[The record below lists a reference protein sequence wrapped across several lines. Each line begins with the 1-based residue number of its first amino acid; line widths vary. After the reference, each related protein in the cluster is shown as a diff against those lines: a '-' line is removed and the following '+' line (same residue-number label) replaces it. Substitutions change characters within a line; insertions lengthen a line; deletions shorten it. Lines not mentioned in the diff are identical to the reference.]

1 MYRRPWNPLGAVSLM
16 IALMSCSE
24 SAPLPTQMR
33 PPSVATLAA
42 QASSPST
49 AHTVYVTSA
58 IANDATFQINS
69 DGLVAYMNSS
79 TLDSEIQGATGDWV
93 LDSYTPRNGT
103 RTVYLA
109 FSRPIAGSG
118 PGGGD
123 PVAIPSGYYTFHM
136 ISKCHL
142 TNNSFFAIAPGQTVQ
157 CPLHLGSIFVN
168 GQEYGVTMNA
178 GFTSDGDTWPET
190 NYANVVC
197 NSAAGSCASWTITPS
212 AAAPDGSSANVAVL
226 IKYVTTTIKGKTT
239 TTRVKQGDFHMAF
252 RIDISNP

>member
-1 MYRRPWNPLGAVSLM
+1 
-16 IALMSCSE
+16 
-24 SAPLPTQMR
+24 MR
-33 PPSVATLAA
+33 PMPGATLAA

-49 AHTVYVTSA
+49 PHTVTVTST
-58 IANDATFQINS
+58 IADDATFQIKS
-69 DGLVAYMNSS
+69 DGVGAYTNSTALES
-79 TLDSEIQGATGDWV
+79 DIQGATGDWV

-123 PVAIPSGYYTFHM
+123 AAAIPSGYYKFHM

-142 TNNSFFAIAPGQTVQ
+142 TDNSFLAIAPGQTVQ

-178 GFTSDGDTWPET
+178 GITSDGDTWPET
-190 NYANVVC
+190 NSASVTC
-197 NSAAGSCASWTITPS
+197 NSTAGSCASWTIMPS
-212 AAAPDGSSANVAVL
+212 ATAPDGSSANVAVL

-239 TTRVKQGDFHMAF
+239 TTRVKQGDFYMAF
-252 RIDISNP
+252 KIDITNP